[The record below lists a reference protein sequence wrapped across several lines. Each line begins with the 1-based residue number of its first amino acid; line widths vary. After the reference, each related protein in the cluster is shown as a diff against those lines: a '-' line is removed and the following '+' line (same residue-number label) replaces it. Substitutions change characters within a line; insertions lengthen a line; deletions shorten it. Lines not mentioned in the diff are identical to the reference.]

1 MGQAGLKDCK
11 RHISTLASFKV
22 EFWEICAYV
31 SSFMK
36 TPELKNFETSISIL
50 AIADAAAGRQP

>member
-36 TPELKNFETSISIL
+36 TPELKNFETIAL